1 MRRKKD
7 YKILEEQCLEI
18 VKEHNVLT
26 MGGIAA
32 FLAYPFET
40 FLEYKLDKS
49 KILKKAI
56 EENRA
61 LTKQQLM
68 MQWLKPN
75 ASPTCQIALFKLL
88 ASDEERKVMGTAKKE
103 DSAKEN
109 VTTQEAYLKSLE
121 EMGKDSDAD

>member
-18 VKEHNVLT
+18 VKEQNVLT
-26 MGGIAA
+26 MSGIAA
-32 FLAYPFET
+32 FLPFEFER
-40 FLEYKLDKS
+40 FLEYKLDGS
-49 KILKKAI
+49 KVLKKAI

-68 MQWLKPN
+68 LQWLKPN

-88 ASDEERKVMGTAKKE
+88 ASDEERKVMSTAKKE

-109 VTTQEAYLKSLE
+109 VSTQEAYLKSLE
-121 EMGKDSDAD
+121 EMGKEIDAD

>member
-7 YKILEEQCLEI
+7 YKVLEEQCLGI
-18 VKEHNVLT
+18 VKEQNVLT
-26 MGGIAA
+26 IDGIVA
-32 FLAYPFET
+32 FLPFSYEV
-40 FLEYKLDKS
+40 FLEYKLDSS

-68 MQWLKPN
+68 TQWLKPN

-88 ASDEERKVMGTAKKE
+88 ASDEERKVMSTAKKE
-103 DSAKEN
+103 DGAKESM
-109 VTTQEAYLKSLE
+109 TTQEAYLKSLE
-121 EMGKDSDAD
+121 EMGKLGEIE